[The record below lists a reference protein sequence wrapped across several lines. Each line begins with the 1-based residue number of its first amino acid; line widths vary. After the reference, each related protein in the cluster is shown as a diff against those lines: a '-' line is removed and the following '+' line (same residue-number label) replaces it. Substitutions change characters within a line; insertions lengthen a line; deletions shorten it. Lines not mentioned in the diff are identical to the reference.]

1 MEELQRVR
9 DTLAPLDRVRL
20 ATEVLADYQTAIA
33 ELGKIRR
40 DAVDY
45 LRSQGMTLSDI
56 ADKAGVSRARLS
68 QLSTATKK
76 APERAMFSDGPT
88 VTVAVDTKQEGG
100 SGRPVVHREHTA
112 AIEILT
118 RTARRLGLEVAEVE
132 YIVPPGL
139 IDLNRDG
146 LIVVCGP
153 RRSPLIAQM
162 LAADERYGF
171 EKGADGWYLFDKASG
186 QKFRSPEDSGKPG
199 DYAYLGRLPR
209 PDGRGHWLY
218 MAGIHAPGGQG
229 AAMYLEQELGDLYRD
244 VKTGRW
250 SCLVECEWN
259 PESRQV
265 ERVEL
270 LAPVHYSGRQNARQR
285 RK

>member
-1 MEELQRVR
+1 MDELQRVR
-9 DTLAPLDRVRL
+9 ATPEPLDRVRL
-20 ATEVLADYQTAIA
+20 ATEAVADYQAAIV

-45 LRSQGMTLSDI
+45 LRSQGMTLSEI

-68 QLSTATKK
+68 QVSTAPKR
-76 APERAMFSDGPT
+76 APERVLFSEGST
-88 VTVAVDTKQEGG
+88 VTIAVDTKQESG
-100 SGRPVVHREHTA
+100 SGRPVVHQEHTA
-112 AIEILT
+112 AIEVLN
-118 RTARRLGLEVAEVE
+118 RTARRLGLELAEVE
-132 YIVPPGL
+132 YIVPPGM

-146 LIVVCGP
+146 LVVVCGP

-171 EKGADGWYLFDKASG
+171 DKDSDGWYLHDKASG
-186 QKFRSPEDSGKPG
+186 HRFRSPEDSGKPG

-244 VKTGRW
+244 VKSGRW
-250 SCLVECEWN
+250 SCLVECEWD
-259 PESRQV
+259 PESRQIQ
-265 ERVEL
+265 RVEL
-270 LAPVHYSGRQNARQR
+270 LAPIHQPGRKNVRQR